1 MKKHLISAISIVS
14 AVSALLFLA
23 GLWMVFEDQQT
34 KATGVKTETARTG
47 NNTSKAGGTKQIT
60 ITAIG
65 DSLTRGTGDTAGKGY
80 AGYAADRLK
89 KKTKKAVLLQNNGIK
104 GLTSSGLLEQI
115 KQPQIKRELRNA
127 DIILLTI
134 GGNDLFAGGEALDHL
149 NTAYIEKLE
158 KPYLANLKQIYA
170 GIRAVNKT
178 AIVYH
183 VGLYNPFIDLSE
195 AKTTSAIVRK
205 WNVDSASVASD
216 FPKIIYVPTFD
227 LFEQNVN
234 DYLYS
239 DKFHPNTA
247 GYKLI
252 GERVASLIHYR
263 EEKAK

>member
-80 AGYAADRLK
+80 AGYVADRLK

-104 GLTSSGLLEQI
+104 GLTSSGLLEQL
-115 KQPQIKRELRNA
+115 KQPQIKRELKSA

-205 WNVDSASVASD
+205 WNFDSASVASD
-216 FPKIIYVPTFD
+216 FPKVIYVPTFD

-247 GYKLI
+247 GYQLI

>member
-23 GLWMVFEDQQT
+23 GLWMVFEDQQ
-34 KATGVKTETARTG
+34 ANTGVKTETARTG
-47 NNTSKAGGTKQIT
+47 KNTSKADGTKQIT

-80 AGYAADRLK
+80 AGYTADEVK

-149 NTAYIEKLE
+149 NTAYIEKVE

-170 GIRAVNKT
+170 GIRAINKT
-178 AIVYH
+178 ATVYH

-216 FPKIIYVPTFD
+216 FPKTIYVPTFD

-247 GYKLI
+247 GYQLI

>member
-80 AGYAADRLK
+80 AGYVADRLK

-115 KQPQIKRELRNA
+115 KQPQIKRELKSA

-205 WNVDSASVASD
+205 WNFDSASVVSD

-247 GYKLI
+247 GYQLI

>member
-80 AGYAADRLK
+80 AGDAADRLK

-104 GLTSSGLLEQI
+104 GLTSSGLLEQL
-115 KQPQIKRELRNA
+115 KQPQIKRELKSA

-134 GGNDLFAGGEALDHL
+134 GGNDLFAGGESLDHL

-205 WNVDSASVASD
+205 WNFDSASVASD
-216 FPKIIYVPTFD
+216 FPKVIYVPTFD

-247 GYKLI
+247 GYQLI

>member
-23 GLWMVFEDQQT
+23 GLWMVFEDQQ
-34 KATGVKTETARTG
+34 ANTGVKTENTG
-47 NNTSKAGGTKQIT
+47 TGKNTKKAGNTNEIT

-80 AGYAADRLK
+80 AGYTADEVK

-115 KQPQIKRELRNA
+115 KQPQIKRELRDA

-134 GGNDLFAGGEALDHL
+134 GGNDLFAGGEALGHL
-149 NTAYIEKLE
+149 DTAYIEKLE
-158 KPYLANLKQIYA
+158 KPYLVHLKQIYA

-178 AIVYH
+178 ATVYH
-183 VGLYNPFIDLSE
+183 VGLYNPFIDLSQ

-205 WNVDSASVASD
+205 WNFDSASVAAD
-216 FPKIIYVPTFD
+216 FPKVVYVPTFD
-227 LFEQNVN
+227 LFELNVN

-239 DKFHPNTA
+239 DKFHPNMA
-247 GYKLI
+247 GYQLI
-252 GERVASLIHYR
+252 GERVASLIHFR
-263 EEKAK
+263 EEEAK

>member
-34 KATGVKTETARTG
+34 KTGVKTETARTG
-47 NNTSKAGGTKQIT
+47 NNTSKAGGTNEIT

-80 AGYAADRLK
+80 AGYVADEVK

-115 KQPQIKRELRNA
+115 KQPQIKRELKSA

-158 KPYLANLKQIYA
+158 KPYLVHLKQIYA

-205 WNVDSASVASD
+205 WNFDSASVASD

-247 GYKLI
+247 GYQLI

>member
-80 AGYAADRLK
+80 AGYVADRLK

-115 KQPQIKRELRNA
+115 KQPQIKRELKSA

-205 WNVDSASVASD
+205 WNFDSASVASD
-216 FPKIIYVPTFD
+216 FPKSSMCRRLTF
-227 LFEQNVN
+227 LN
-234 DYLYS
+234 
-239 DKFHPNTA
+239 KM
-247 GYKLI
+247 
-252 GERVASLIHYR
+252 
-263 EEKAK
+263 

>member
-80 AGYAADRLK
+80 AGDAADRLK

-104 GLTSSGLLEQI
+104 GLTSSGLLEQL
-115 KQPQIKRELRNA
+115 KQPQIKRELKSA

-205 WNVDSASVASD
+205 WNFDSASVASD
-216 FPKIIYVPTFD
+216 FPKVIYVPTFD

-247 GYKLI
+247 GYQLI

>member
-80 AGYAADRLK
+80 AGYVADRLK

-104 GLTSSGLLEQI
+104 GLTSSGLLEQL
-115 KQPQIKRELRNA
+115 KQPQIKRELKSA

-205 WNVDSASVASD
+205 WNFDSASVASD

-247 GYKLI
+247 GYQLI

>member
-80 AGYAADRLK
+80 AGYVADRLK

-115 KQPQIKRELRNA
+115 KQPQIKRELKSA

-205 WNVDSASVASD
+205 WNFDSASVASD

-247 GYKLI
+247 GYQLI